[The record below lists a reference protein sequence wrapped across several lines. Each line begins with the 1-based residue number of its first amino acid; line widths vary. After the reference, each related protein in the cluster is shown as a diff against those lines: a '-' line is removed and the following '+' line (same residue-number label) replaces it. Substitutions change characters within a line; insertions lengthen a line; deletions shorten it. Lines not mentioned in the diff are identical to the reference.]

1 MNPNPYAPP
10 QAPVADVAE
19 IPDAGA
25 DAPPFF
31 PVSRLKLLVMFFSTL
46 GLYQMYWPYK
56 NWKMVRLRTDEKNIM
71 PFWRAFF
78 GVFFFYSLLDRVKK
92 HDPESTAAQM
102 AAGGLAAA
110 WIIPNLLWKLPDPY
124 WLICLA
130 SIFVLLPVQGFIN
143 ELNRKVAPGHEPNS
157 RFSAWNW
164 VGVVLG
170 IPLMIMTLWGA
181 FLPPQ

>member
-46 GLYQMYWPYK
+46 GLYQMYWLYK

-78 GVFFFYSLLDRVKK
+78 GVFFFY
-92 HDPESTAAQM
+92 
-102 AAGGLAAA
+102 
-110 WIIPNLLWKLPDPY
+110 
-124 WLICLA
+124 
-130 SIFVLLPVQGFIN
+130 
-143 ELNRKVAPGHEPNS
+143 
-157 RFSAWNW
+157 
-164 VGVVLG
+164 
-170 IPLMIMTLWGA
+170 
-181 FLPPQ
+181 